1 MDRTRRPVMET
12 RTIEDHRRAIVTET
26 HETSLDLGAP
36 GGERVTSGILRE
48 LAEQMRHWD

>member
-1 MDRTRRPVMET
+1 MDRTRRPVMKT
-12 RTIEDHRRAIVTET
+12 RTIEDHRRTIGTEP
-26 HETSLDLGAP
+26 HEVSHDLGAP